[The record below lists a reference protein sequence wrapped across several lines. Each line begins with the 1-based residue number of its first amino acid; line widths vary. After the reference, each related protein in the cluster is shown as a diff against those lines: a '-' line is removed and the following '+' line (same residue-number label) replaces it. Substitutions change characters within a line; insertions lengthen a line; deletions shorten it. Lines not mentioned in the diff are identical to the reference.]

1 MSERVA
7 ALIVAAGSGTRF
19 GCALPKVFAPLSGRP
34 LLCWSL
40 RAFGTHPEV
49 DEVVV
54 VAATEYAAQARS
66 LCEAELSVP
75 WQVVEGGSERR
86 VSVYNGLAAL
96 QSNPPDI
103 VAIHDGARPLV
114 SSEVISDSLRVCRDH
129 GAALAAVGAVD
140 TVKQADPNGLV
151 TATLDRSNIFL
162 AQTPQT
168 FSYRLIFDAH
178 ERAAREQCEVTDDAM
193 LLERFG
199 SPVHLSRGESH
210 NLKITMPEDLKLAEW
225 LLQGQNPAPRVGHG
239 YDLHRLVEGRRLVLG
254 GIEIPH
260 TKGLL
265 GHSDA
270 DAALHAICDA
280 ILGACALGDIG
291 RHFPD
296 TDAAYKDADSRELTR
311 QVVALAREAGW
322 RVGNVD
328 VTIMAQEPK
337 LAPHN
342 AAMREATAAAL
353 NVPVE
358 QVSFK
363 ATTNEGLDSIGRG
376 EAIAAHAFIVMLPI
390 ST

>member
-1 MSERVA
+1 NV
-7 ALIVAAGSGTRF
+7 
-19 GCALPKVFAPLSGRP
+19 
-34 LLCWSL
+34 
-40 RAFGTHPEV
+40 
-49 DEVVV
+49 
-54 VAATEYAAQARS
+54 
-66 LCEAELSVP
+66 
-75 WQVVEGGSERR
+75 
-86 VSVYNGLAAL
+86 
-96 QSNPPDI
+96 
-103 VAIHDGARPLV
+103 
-114 SSEVISDSLRVCRDH
+114 
-129 GAALAAVGAVD
+129 
-140 TVKQADPNGLV
+140 
-151 TATLDRSNIFL
+151 FL

-210 NLKITMPEDLKLAEW
+210 NLKITMPEDLKLAQW

-270 DAALHAICDA
+270 DAALHAICDS

-311 QVVALAREAGW
+311 QIVAVAREAGW
-322 RVGNVD
+322 QVGNVD

>member
-19 GCALPKVFAPLSGRP
+19 GGPLPKVFAPLLGRP

-40 RAFGTHPEV
+40 HAFGSHPEI

-54 VAATEYAAQARS
+54 VAAQEYAARAKN
-66 LCEAELSVP
+66 LCEADLSVA
-75 WQVVEGGSERR
+75 WQVVEGGCERR
-86 VSVYNGLAAL
+86 ASVHNGLAAL
-96 QSNPPDI
+96 LSNPPDI

-114 SSEVISDSLRVCRDH
+114 SPEVISDSLRVCREH
-129 GAALAAVGAVD
+129 GAALAATRAVD
-140 TVKQADPNGLV
+140 TVKQAGPDGLI
-151 TATLDRSNIFL
+151 TATLDRSKVFL

-168 FSYRLIFDAH
+168 FSYKLITEAH
-178 ERAAREQCEVTDDAM
+178 QRAAREQCEVTDDAM
-193 LLERFG
+193 LLERYG
-199 SPVHLSRGESH
+199 TPVYLSRGEGR
-210 NLKITMPEDLKLAEW
+210 NLKITVPEDLKLAEW
-225 LLQGQNPAPRVGHG
+225 FLQGQTPAPRVGHG

-260 TKGLL
+260 SKGLL

-280 ILGACALGDIG
+280 ILGACGLGDIG

-296 TDAAYKDADSRELTR
+296 TDATYKDADSRELTR
-311 QVVALAREAGW
+311 RVVALAREAGW

-342 AAMREATAAAL
+342 ATMREATATAL
-353 NVPVE
+353 GVPVE
-358 QVSFK
+358 QVSYK
-363 ATTNEGLDSIGRG
+363 ATTNEGLDAIGRG
-376 EAIAAHAFIVMLPI
+376 EAIAAHALILMLPI

>member
-19 GCALPKVFAPLSGRP
+19 GGALPKVFAPLSGRP

-66 LCEAELSVP
+66 LCEADLSVP
-75 WQVVEGGSERR
+75 WQVVEGGPERR

-114 SSEVISDSLRVCRDH
+114 SSEVISDSLRVCREH

-140 TVKQADPNGLV
+140 TVKQADPNGLI

-296 TDAAYKDADSRELTR
+296 TDAAYKDADSLELTR